1 MRSYPVFLDLTGRR
15 CIVIGGGVVAERK
28 VDGLLA
34 AGAHVTVVS
43 PEISEGL
50 RRLILQP
57 SLEHLARKYERGD
70 LAGFAIAFVATDEGA
85 VNAAVFDEA
94 RSRGIWVNCADD
106 PSHCDF
112 ISPAVIRRGEL
123 SVALST
129 GGASPASARA
139 VREELESY
147 LSEEFAQFVQTASE
161 VRRELRQR
169 SIQASPEAWNRALNG
184 DFRRLIH
191 EGKGSEAKRLLLAR
205 LEVNHASRKGL
216 SCRRRPG

>member
-1 MRSYPVFLDLTGRR
+1 MRYYPVFLDLIGRR

-70 LAGFAIAFVATDEGA
+70 LAGFAIAFVATDDRA
-85 VNAAVFDEA
+85 VNAAIFDEA

-112 ISPAVIRRGEL
+112 ISPR
-123 SVALST
+123 
-129 GGASPASARA
+129 
-139 VREELESY
+139 
-147 LSEEFAQFVQTASE
+147 
-161 VRRELRQR
+161 
-169 SIQASPEAWNRALNG
+169 
-184 DFRRLIH
+184 
-191 EGKGSEAKRLLLAR
+191 
-205 LEVNHASRKGL
+205 
-216 SCRRRPG
+216 

>member
-1 MRSYPVFLDLTGRR
+1 MRYYPIFLDLTGRR
-15 CIVIGGGVVAERK
+15 CIVIGGGAVAERK

-34 AGAHVTVVS
+34 AGAQVTVVS

-57 SLEHLARKYERGD
+57 SLKHVARKYESGD
-70 LAGFAIAFVATDEGA
+70 LAGFAVAFVATDDRA
-85 VNAAVFDEA
+85 LSAAVFAEA

-139 VREELESY
+139 LREELESY
-147 LSEEFAQFVQTASE
+147 LSEEFAQLVQTASE
-161 VRRELRQR
+161 VRRELRLR

-184 DFRRLIH
+184 DFRRLIY
-191 EGKGSEAKRLLLAR
+191 EGKAIEAKRLLLAR
-205 LEVNHASRKGL
+205 LEAK
-216 SCRRRPG
+216 SCQ

>member
-1 MRSYPVFLDLTGRR
+1 MRYYPVFLDLTGRR
-15 CIVIGGGVVAERK
+15 CIVIGGGVIAERK
-28 VDGLLA
+28 VDRLLA

-57 SLEHLARKYERGD
+57 SLKHLARKYERGD
-70 LAGFAIAFVATDEGA
+70 LAGFAIAFVATDDGTI
-85 VNAAVFDEA
+85 N
-94 RSRGIWVNCADD
+94 ADD

-139 VREELESY
+139 VREQLESY
-147 LSEEFAQFVQTASE
+147 LSEEFAQLVQTASE

-169 SIQASPEAWNRALNG
+169 SIRASPEAWNEAL
-184 DFRRLIH
+184 
-191 EGKGSEAKRLLLAR
+191 KGEFRLLLRQGKAAEAKQLLLAQ
-205 LEVNHASRKGL
+205 LEER
-216 SCRRRPG
+216 SCD

>member
-1 MRSYPVFLDLTGRR
+1 MRYYPVFLDLTGRR

-57 SLEHLARKYERGD
+57 SLEHRARKYEKGD
-70 LAGFAIAFVATDEGA
+70 LAGFAIAFVATDDGA
-85 VNAAVFDEA
+85 VNAAVFEEA

-112 ISPAVIRRGEL
+112 ISPAMIRRGEL
-123 SVALST
+123 AVTVSS
-129 GGASPASARA
+129 GGASPAATRA
-139 VREELESY
+139 IREELESY
-147 LSEEFAQFVQTASE
+147 LSEEFAQLVQTASE

-184 DFRRLIH
+184 DFRRLIY
-191 EGKGSEAKRLLLAR
+191 EGKASEAKRLLLAR
-205 LEVNHASRKGL
+205 LEAK
-216 SCRRRPG
+216 SCQ